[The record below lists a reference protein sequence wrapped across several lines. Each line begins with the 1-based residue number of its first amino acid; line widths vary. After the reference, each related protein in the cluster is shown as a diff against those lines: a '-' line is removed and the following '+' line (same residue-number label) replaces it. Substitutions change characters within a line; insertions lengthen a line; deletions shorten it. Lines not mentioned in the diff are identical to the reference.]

1 MNGSPVIF
9 FLLQMDSFT
18 MTATWTND
26 MTPSQSFWDK
36 IAKKYAARKVGDQA
50 AYEKTL
56 QRVTEHLGPD
66 DSVLEL
72 GSGTGTTALLL
83 AGNVKS
89 YLSTDFSP
97 GMIAIAE
104 EKLAAEKTAGSA
116 PEGLSFLTADAFDGR
131 VSPPAESPGYDVV
144 MAFNFIHLVENQEAL
159 VARVHEMLKS
169 GGLFI
174 TKTPCLKPK
183 AWLYGPMIA
192 VMRLFGKA
200 PYVNLMSPEMV
211 NDLYKNSGFEI
222 VETGLY
228 PAPHSHFVVAR
239 KV

>member
-1 MNGSPVIF
+1 
-9 FLLQMDSFT
+9 
-18 MTATWTND
+18 MTTTWTND
-26 MTPSQSFWDK
+26 MSVPHSFWDK
-36 IAKKYAARKVGDQA
+36 LARKYAARKVGDQA

-56 QRVTEHLGPD
+56 QRVTEHLGLE

-104 EKLAAEKTAGSA
+104 EKLAAEKSAGTA
-116 PEGLSFLTADAFDGR
+116 PPGLSFMAADAFDER
-131 VSPPAESPGYDVV
+131 ITPPSGSDGYDTVL
-144 MAFNFIHLVENQEAL
+144 AFNFIHLVQAQEA
-159 VARVHEMLKS
+159 VVVRVRDMLKP

-174 TKTPCLKPK
+174 TKTPCLKYK
-183 AWLYGPMIA
+183 AWLFGPLIA

-211 NDLYKNSGFEI
+211 NDLYQDNGFEI
-222 VETGLY
+222 IETGLY

-239 KV
+239 KT